1 METQTSI
8 IDLTKEDKAYYQV
21 DTSPTFV
28 DLDTYCYLTI
38 SGRGNPEHAP
48 FQQAIKHIYT
58 VAGTI
63 RQFAQREIQDFEIPP
78 MECNWWIEGGL
89 EKQHLFMQTPPDE
102 WYWKIQIRMPD
113 WIEKAHYQQAVRVI
127 QSANQLEKKDIPEWE
142 CINEGRC
149 IQILHIG
156 SWDAEGPSIAK
167 IIAMLEK
174 EGLRINGYHKE
185 IYLSEPEMVPE
196 NEKETIL
203 RYQISKQ

>member
-8 IDLTKEDKAYYQV
+8 FDLTKEDKAYYQV
-21 DTSPTFV
+21 GASPTLV
-28 DLDTYCYLTI
+28 DLDTYCYLTFE
-38 SGRGNPEHAP
+38 GRGNPEHTP
-48 FQQAIKHIYT
+48 FQQAIKNVYA

-63 RQFAQREIQDFEIPP
+63 RQFAQREMQDFEIPP

-89 EKQHLFMQTPPDE
+89 EKQHLFMQTPPE
-102 WYWKIQIRMPD
+102 QWYWKIQIRMPD
-113 WIEKAHYQQAVRVI
+113 WIEKEHYQQAVRVLH
-127 QSANQLEKKDIPEWE
+127 SANQLGEKNTPEWE

-156 SWDAEGPSIAK
+156 SWEAEGPSIAK
-167 IIAMLEK
+167 ILEQLEK
-174 EGLRINGYHKE
+174 EGLKINGYHKE

-203 RYQISKQ
+203 RYQISKR